1 MWSTK
6 LLGHTFVDHIT
17 WTLCLCIYIF
27 FPFRTIYIFFP
38 YYLHFSG
45 IQENEPE
52 FIDLSDLTNT
62 GGDELMREAF
72 LLVGFADD
80 SAGKY
85 KLRPCP
91 LGTFVDSSRTDPTC
105 KNCSA
110 GKLDIFFLFGQNII
124 SLALTCTCYNR
135 GNVSCFLQ

>member
-1 MWSTK
+1 MPKHESK
-6 LLGHTFVDHIT
+6 LGVTVNHVLVSLSLPF
-17 WTLCLCIYIF
+17 LSLSLSLSIYIYF
-27 FPFRTIYIFFP
+27 FSFP

-52 FIDLSDLTNT
+52 SIDFSDLTNVQERA
-62 GGDELMREAF
+62 DLRYVF
-72 LLVGFADD
+72 LRVGFADD

-91 LGTFVDSSRTDPTC
+91 LGTFVDSSHSDPRC

-110 GKLDIFFLFGQNII
+110 GKLDSFFF
-124 SLALTCTCYNR
+124 SLEKM
-135 GNVSCFLQ
+135 

>member
-1 MWSTK
+1 M
-6 LLGHTFVDHIT
+6 F
-17 WTLCLCIYIF
+17 IYIF
-27 FPFRTIYIFFP
+27 FPFRTIYISFP

-52 FIDLSDLTNT
+52 FIDFSDLRNT
-62 GGDELMREAF
+62 QEGANLRYVF
-72 LLVGFADD
+72 LRVGFADD

-85 KLRPCP
+85 KLGPCP

-110 GKLDIFFLFGQNII
+110 GKLDSFFF
-124 SLALTCTCYNR
+124 SL
-135 GNVSCFLQ
+135 

>member
-6 LLGHTFVDHIT
+6 LPGHTFVDHIT
-17 WTLCLCIYIF
+17 WTLCLYIYF
-27 FPFRTIYIFFP
+27 FSFP

-62 GGDELMREAF
+62 GGKELMRKAF
-72 LLVGFADD
+72 LRVGFADD

-110 GKLDIFFLFGQNII
+110 GKLDSFFFLFKENVI
-124 SLALTCTCYNR
+124 SLAPPFARYNR
-135 GNVSCFLQ
+135 ENASCCLN

>member
-1 MWSTK
+1 M
-6 LLGHTFVDHIT
+6 FID
-17 WTLCLCIYIF
+17 IF
-27 FPFRTIYIFFP
+27 FSFP

-45 IQENEPE
+45 IRENEPE
-52 FIDLSDLTNT
+52 FIDLSDLRNA
-62 GGDELMREAF
+62 GGQALFIHEVF
-72 LLVGFADD
+72 LRVGFADD

-110 GKLDIFFLFGQNII
+110 GKLDIFFLFGQNVI
-124 SLALTCTCYNR
+124 SLALLCTCYNR
-135 GNVSCFLQ
+135 GNVSCCLQ